1 MPRTPIVHPAIIL
14 DLRID
19 IAVTDETE
27 TPKFRRFEKWVR
39 AESIADSRRDRIGI
53 GRYGIYFGAAGVVV
67 KSNIAD
73 SEMLDRIGRRRA
85 RPEAGY
91 LGVFGNRVVGVERPI
106 AEIPH
111 HFLRRLWI
119 VRIDQREWQP
129 GGVALQRSVGRELHL
144 RVIFF
149 RRRLVW

>member
-27 TPKFRRFEKWVR
+27 TPQFRRFEKRVR
-39 AESIADSRRDRIGI
+39 AEAVTDSRGERIGI
-53 GRYGIYFGAAGVVV
+53 NRYGIYFGAADVVV
-67 KSNIAD
+67 KTNVPD
-73 SEMLDRIGRRRA
+73 CEMLDRISRGRA
-85 RPEAGY
+85 RPVAASF
-91 LGVFGNRVVGVERPI
+91 GVFGNRVVGVERPI

-111 HFLRRLWI
+111 HLLCGLRI

-129 GGVALQRSVGRELHL
+129 
-144 RVIFF
+144 
-149 RRRLVW
+149 